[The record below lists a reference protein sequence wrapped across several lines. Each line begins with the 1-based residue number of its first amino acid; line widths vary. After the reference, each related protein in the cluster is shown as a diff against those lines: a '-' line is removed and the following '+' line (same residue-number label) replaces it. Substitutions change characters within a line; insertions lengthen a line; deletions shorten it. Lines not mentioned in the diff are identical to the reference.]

1 MKEALEREASQLQGI
16 EAALA
21 RMLSSGVLQPVTR
34 SGPVGTGAG
43 TGAGAS
49 SGAGGASL
57 RAGTGSTALALLQPD
72 TLATLQQQ
80 LGEQAVSAH
89 VCVLVLCVT
98 WV

>member
-49 SGAGGASL
+49 SGAGGG
-57 RAGTGSTALALLQPD
+57 RAGTGSSALALLQPD

-89 VCVLVLCVT
+89 VCV
-98 WV
+98 